1 MLPSL
6 FDTYFFVYFCK
17 QKKYAI
23 DYNLNNAVNYHYGNF
38 PPREINYSILI

>member
-6 FDTYFFVYFCK
+6 FDTYFLYIFVS
-17 QKKYAI
+17 KKYAI